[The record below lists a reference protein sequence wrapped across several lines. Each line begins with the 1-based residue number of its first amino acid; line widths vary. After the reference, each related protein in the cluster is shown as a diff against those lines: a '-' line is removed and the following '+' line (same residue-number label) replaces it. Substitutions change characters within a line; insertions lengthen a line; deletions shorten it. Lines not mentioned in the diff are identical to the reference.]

1 METHSQ
7 LCLVLVITL
16 YFSSLAQSGTHLDK
30 PWFRWSG
37 GKVPFFFQVSVSNS
51 DRVMIRHMMRQ
62 IEGKTCIRFK
72 EKNSENPPPGHHLE
86 IKVLGNSSCVQ
97 QGIPR
102 FSAAVYAEPPT
113 MQKVILY
120 SSYKLADKTE
130 CWGKAR
136 GGLLHEI
143 MHMFGVMHTQMRA
156 DRDKYITIYKNNV
169 QSFYRREYDICKEC
183 NDHGVPYD
191 CSSIM
196 HYGAETFSKGNWT
209 MTSKS
214 SSCKL
219 SWLGNASH
227 GKGAT
232 ANDWE
237 LLKRITRDL
246 CQRRNRPKK
255 GRKGKSHDLV
265 SYDPIGMTIIN

>member
-196 HYGAETFSKGNWT
+196 HYGAETFSTGNWT
-209 MTSKS
+209 MRPKSKACDLRWVGS
-214 SSCKL
+214 AFD
-219 SWLGNASH
+219 GR
-227 GKGAT
+227 GAT
-232 ANDWE
+232 KNDWL
-237 LLKRITRDL
+237 LLKRITKPL
-246 CQRRNRPKK
+246 CSSKKRP
-255 GRKGKSHDLV
+255 RKLRSGKSLKLDSTDRSNL
-265 SYDPIGMTIIN
+265 IIN